1 MWTNWVGQKTE
12 TNEEHDEDCVEKI
25 VREAVQLLRWGI
37 VVTIFEMEQNQN
49 QLNPGKMFHILKT
62 IFQYFYY
69 LVTDDEDD
77 DELFL
82 WNG

>member
-37 VVTIFEMEQNQN
+37 VVTIFEMEQN
-49 QLNPGKMFHILKT
+49 
-62 IFQYFYY
+62 
-69 LVTDDEDD
+69 
-77 DELFL
+77 
-82 WNG
+82 